1 VARRPAV
8 AAALLLG
15 LVLGA
20 CGLGAGDSEPGGAA
34 LTVTRDYGQRAVVER
49 HVDAVPGGETVM
61 RFLQRNADVDTGYG
75 GRFVNAIEGVR
86 SGSREGA
93 QWDWFYYV
101 NGIEAD
107 KGAAERD
114 VAGGDRVWWDYRD
127 WGVAMRVP
135 AVVGSFPEPFLHGT
149 EGKRF
154 PVRIDCAQDAARQ
167 CDEVSQR
174 LQRAGIE
181 PNTAALGSPS
191 GEALLRVVVGR
202 WEEARHDAASA
213 ELEDG
218 PQKSG
223 VFARVSRDASG
234 YTIQALDARG
244 RVVKTLGAGAGIVAA
259 TRFEEQQPTWTVSG
273 TDEAG
278 LERAVRLLDARTLR
292 DRYALAADAAGPQ
305 PLPLPLPASA
315 EGSR

>member
-1 VARRPAV
+1 
-8 AAALLLG
+8 
-15 LVLGA
+15 
-20 CGLGAGDSEPGGAA
+20 
-34 LTVTRDYGQRAVVER
+34 
-49 HVDAVPGGETVM
+49 
-61 RFLQRNADVDTGYG
+61 
-75 GRFVNAIEGVR
+75 
-86 SGSREGA
+86 
-93 QWDWFYYV
+93 
-101 NGIEAD
+101 
-107 KGAAERD
+107 
-114 VAGGDRVWWDYRD
+114 
-127 WGVAMRVP
+127 MRVP

-154 PVRIDCAQDAARQ
+154 PVRIDCAQDAAKQ

-174 LQRAGIE
+174 LQRAGID

-218 PQKSG
+218 PQQSG
-223 VFARVSRDASG
+223 VFARVSRDTSG

-292 DRYALAADAAGPQ
+292 DRYAIVADGAGPQ
-305 PLPLPLPASA
+305 PLPVHVPATA